1 MKKNVVLSVS
11 AFMLALSLSACNSS
25 GNKAQETNKEKVA
38 EAASNESTAEDNSG
52 SEKTTPEEI
61 EEVQRLEKG
70 ILLYGQSFKG
80 GDYGSTVEHATYTV
94 AQEDKDKLGII
105 SARVTIKNVREDLKS
120 VDLSDIEFSVK
131 DEKSGKV
138 YEGQPLIEDE
148 QKFKQVPPGYSL
160 TFNVQFFIKNPPK
173 NVKHFYL
180 YMDSSIDPFEDTHW
194 QLDGLSESKQ

>member
-11 AFMLALSLSACNSS
+11 AFVLALSLSACNSAE
-25 GNKAQETNKEKVA
+25 NKAQETNKEKVT
-38 EAASNESTAEDNSG
+38 EAASNESTAEDNSEG
-52 SEKTTPEEI
+52 GKATPEEI
-61 EEVQRLEKG
+61 EEMQRLEKG

-80 GDYGSTVEHATYTV
+80 GDYGATVERATYTV
-94 AQEDKDKLGII
+94 TKEGKDNPGII
-105 SARVTIKNVREDLKS
+105 SARVTIKNVREDSKS
-120 VDLSDIEFSVK
+120 VDLSDIQFSVK

-160 TFNVQFFIKNPPK
+160 TFDVQFFMKNPPK